1 MLFERETE
9 NQRNGKIILE
19 MRYYMNKNDIRI
31 GNYLNVILQQ
41 DPEKKS
47 RCRIL
52 DISDDKEIA
61 TFIDLSNNSS
71 FKIDTP
77 DKWNLVEGILMSDA
91 ELSILGFVEEPDKQ
105 VFMLLQKGA
114 WVKDGI
120 QVQKYKGDYELLIS
134 KPEAFFGCRSKT
146 VPYVHLLQNAL
157 SDIYDINI
165 L

>member
-47 RCRIL
+47 RCRVL
-52 DISDDKEIA
+52 DISDDKEFA

-105 VFMLLQKGA
+105 VFMLLQKEHGLRMEY
-114 WVKDGI
+114 KFRNIKGI
-120 QVQKYKGDYELLIS
+120 MS
-134 KPEAFFGCRSKT
+134 C
-146 VPYVHLLQNAL
+146 
-157 SDIYDINI
+157 
-165 L
+165 

>member
-9 NQRNGKIILE
+9 NQRNEKIILE

-47 RCRIL
+47 RCRVL
-52 DISDDKEIA
+52 DISDDKEFA

-91 ELSILGFVEEPDKQ
+91 ELSILGFVEEKEHGLRMEYK
-105 VFMLLQKGA
+105 FRNIKG
-114 WVKDGI
+114 I
-120 QVQKYKGDYELLIS
+120 MS
-134 KPEAFFGCRSKT
+134 C
-146 VPYVHLLQNAL
+146 
-157 SDIYDINI
+157 
-165 L
+165 